1 MTKSDDV
8 SNSKEVTEHI
18 LKLEP
23 TIGLIVNELRQII
36 LSTDTEIGER
46 IKWNNPSFFYLGEM
60 KPFNPKE
67 YKRDIIV
74 MNLFK
79 GKIMLVFPSGAK
91 INNSS
96 KLLEGKYADGRRL
109 ITFKDLDDV
118 KSKAKALQVIIL
130 DWLKLVE
137 K

>member
-1 MTKSDDV
+1 MAKSDEI
-8 SNSKEVTEHI
+8 SKTIEVTNHI
-18 LKLEP
+18 QKLDP
-23 TIGLIVNELRQII
+23 TLAIIVEELRQII
-36 LSTDTEIGER
+36 LSTDSEIGER

-67 YKRDIIV
+67 YKREIIV

-79 GKIMLVFPSGAK
+79 NRIMLVFPSGAK
-91 INNSS
+91 VNNSS

-109 ITFKDLDDV
+109 ITFNDLIDV
-118 KSKAKALQVIIL
+118 KSKAASLQEIIRE
-130 DWLKLVE
+130 WLKLVE

>member
-1 MTKSDDV
+1 MTKSDEV

-96 KLLEGKYADGRRL
+96 KLLEVKYADGRRL

-118 KSKAKALQVIIL
+118 KSKAMALQVIIL